1 MSNEQRLKS
10 GDFAFVRVR
19 LMTKQV
25 APNGREEWCCAQV
38 GPAGRDLHDFAGVV
52 WAEEGAIV
60 TVKEAREII
69 KGGKR

>member
-1 MSNEQRLKS
+1 MSDRLKS

-19 LMTKQV
+19 LMTKHTET
-25 APNGREEWCCAQV
+25 GREEWVCAQV
-38 GPAGRDLHDFAGVV
+38 GPSGRDLHDCAGVV

-69 KGGKR
+69 KGAKR